1 MPRLKAAMLGVGIVL
16 ASLAAGA
23 SRAEDYPSRPIRV
36 VVGFGP
42 GAVAD
47 VILRVM
53 AARMSQSLGQ
63 QLVVENRPGAGS
75 SLGAEY
81 VSRAPKDGYT
91 LLMCT
96 VAQTINPAMNNLSFD
111 FGKDF
116 APIALVANAPQ
127 MLVAH
132 PSLPANSI
140 RELIALAKSQ
150 PDGVQYASSGAG
162 TMSHLSGVL
171 LNSAA
176 GIKLQQIPYPGSAQ
190 SMTDV
195 LAGRVPL
202 MFGPAAT
209 VWANVQAGKLKAL
222 AVTQPKR
229 AAIAPDV
236 PTMIEAGVPGY
247 SAGIWMGLLAPAGT
261 PPEIVDK
268 LSRAANEALKSKE
281 VLSLMETQGVDPLGG
296 TPAEFARFIDDELKK
311 WDGVV
316 KAAGIKP
323 LDKSD
328 RAGIRHERIGIG
340 AADRGRRG
348 DGCVSATTA
357 ACGAGDFP
365 TRPIRLMVGFPAGS
379 VADISARVLANR
391 MSQILGQQV
400 VVENKPGAASSIAAD
415 FVAHAPKDGYTMFQ
429 AGLREHH
436 QCGDQSEAAV
446 RHRQGFRADR
456 AGQRG
461 HGHPGGALRRSAST
475 ACKELIALAKSKPGE
490 IDLRLDRRRHAPHSG
505 RRVAACSDRDSSSC
519 TCPIRAARRR
529 RPTCSPAASR

>member
-1 MPRLKAAMLGVGIVL
+1 M
-16 ASLAAGA
+16 
-23 SRAEDYPSRPIRV
+23 
-36 VVGFGP
+36 
-42 GAVAD
+42 
-47 VILRVM
+47 
-53 AARMSQSLGQ
+53 
-63 QLVVENRPGAGS
+63 VENRPGAGS

-132 PSLPANSI
+132 PSLPANNV

-209 VWANVQAGKLKAL
+209 VWSNVQGGKLKAL

-236 PTMIEAGVPGY
+236 PTMVEAGVPGY
-247 SAGIWMGLLAPAGT
+247 SAGIWMGLLAPSGT
-261 PPEIVDK
+261 PREIVDK

-281 VLSLMETQGVDPLGG
+281 VLSLMEKQGVDPLGG
-296 TPAEFARFIDDELKK
+296 TPAEFAQFIDDELKK

-316 KAAGIKP
+316 Q
-323 LDKSD
+323 
-328 RAGIRHERIGIG
+328 
-340 AADRGRRG
+340 GRRNQSTNKSVTG
-348 DGCVSATTA
+348 RDSIMRGLKWIGVLVA
-357 ACGAGDFP
+357 A
-365 TRPIRLMVGFPAGS
+365 L
-379 VADISARVLANR
+379 L
-391 MSQILGQQV
+391 
-400 VVENKPGAASSIAAD
+400 
-415 FVAHAPKDGYTMFQ
+415 
-429 AGLREHH
+429 
-436 QCGDQSEAAV
+436 
-446 RHRQGFRADR
+446 
-456 AGQRG
+456 
-461 HGHPGGALRRSAST
+461 LRR
-475 ACKELIALAKSKPGE
+475 L
-490 IDLRLDRRRHAPHSG
+490 RRRHRARAERLSEQADPADG
-505 RRVAACSDRDSSSC
+505 RLHAGLGRPTSPRACSA
-519 TCPIRAARRR
+519 TA
-529 RPTCSPAASR
+529 

>member
-1 MPRLKAAMLGVGIVL
+1 VPRLTAAPLIGILL
-16 ASLAAGA
+16 AGMAAGA
-23 SRAEDYPSRPIRV
+23 AQAEDYPSRPIRV

-47 VILRVM
+47 VILRVI
-53 AARMSQSLGQ
+53 ATRMSQSLGQ

-81 VSRAPKDGYT
+81 VARAPKDGYT

-111 FGKDF
+111 FGKDL
-116 APIALVANAPQ
+116 APITLLANAPQ

-132 PSLPANSI
+132 PSFPANNV

-150 PDGVQYASSGAG
+150 PDGVQYASSGVG

-209 VWANVQAGKLKAL
+209 VWSNVQGGKLKAL

-236 PTMIEAGVPGY
+236 PTMVEAGVEGY

-261 PPEIVDK
+261 PPEIVDR

-281 VLSLMETQGVDPLGG
+281 VLALMEVQGVDPLGG
-296 TPAEFARFIDDELKK
+296 APAEFTQFIDAELKK

-316 KAAGIKP
+316 KAAGIKT
-323 LDKSD
+323 K
-328 RAGIRHERIGIG
+328 
-340 AADRGRRG
+340 
-348 DGCVSATTA
+348 
-357 ACGAGDFP
+357 
-365 TRPIRLMVGFPAGS
+365 
-379 VADISARVLANR
+379 
-391 MSQILGQQV
+391 
-400 VVENKPGAASSIAAD
+400 
-415 FVAHAPKDGYTMFQ
+415 
-429 AGLREHH
+429 
-436 QCGDQSEAAV
+436 
-446 RHRQGFRADR
+446 
-456 AGQRG
+456 
-461 HGHPGGALRRSAST
+461 
-475 ACKELIALAKSKPGE
+475 
-490 IDLRLDRRRHAPHSG
+490 
-505 RRVAACSDRDSSSC
+505 
-519 TCPIRAARRR
+519 
-529 RPTCSPAASR
+529 

>member
-1 MPRLKAAMLGVGIVL
+1 MPAGPGNFLTARQFRVPRRLFAGVSIAPTRAAVVAGLPL
-16 ASLAAGA
+16 AQGLNTIAA
-23 SRAEDYPSRPIRV
+23 RAGDYPARPIRV

-53 AARMSQSLGQ
+53 ATRMSQSLGQ

-75 SLGAEY
+75 SLGAEA

-111 FGKDF
+111 FGKDL
-116 APIALVANAPQ
+116 APITLLANAPQ

-132 PSLPANSI
+132 PSFPANNI
-140 RELIALAKSQ
+140 RELIALAKAK

-171 LNSAA
+171 LNSSA
-176 GIKLQQIPYPGSAQ
+176 GIQLQQIPYPGSAQ

-209 VWANVQAGKLKAL
+209 VWSNVQGGKLKAL

-236 PTMIEAGVPGY
+236 PTMVEAGVEGY

-261 PPEIVDK
+261 SREIIDK

-281 VLSLMETQGVDPLGG
+281 VLALMELQGVDPLGG
-296 TPAEFARFIDDELKK
+296 TPAEFAQFIDDELKK
-311 WDGVV
+311 WAEVVRVSGV
-316 KAAGIKP
+316 KTK
-323 LDKSD
+323 
-328 RAGIRHERIGIG
+328 
-340 AADRGRRG
+340 
-348 DGCVSATTA
+348 
-357 ACGAGDFP
+357 
-365 TRPIRLMVGFPAGS
+365 
-379 VADISARVLANR
+379 
-391 MSQILGQQV
+391 
-400 VVENKPGAASSIAAD
+400 
-415 FVAHAPKDGYTMFQ
+415 
-429 AGLREHH
+429 
-436 QCGDQSEAAV
+436 
-446 RHRQGFRADR
+446 
-456 AGQRG
+456 
-461 HGHPGGALRRSAST
+461 
-475 ACKELIALAKSKPGE
+475 
-490 IDLRLDRRRHAPHSG
+490 
-505 RRVAACSDRDSSSC
+505 
-519 TCPIRAARRR
+519 
-529 RPTCSPAASR
+529 

>member
-1 MPRLKAAMLGVGIVL
+1 MS
-16 ASLAAGA
+16 ASKRFA
-23 SRAEDYPSRPIRV
+23 SRWPQCWPWCRRPALLRAEDYPSRPIRV

-53 AARMSQSLGQ
+53 TTRMSQSLGQ

-81 VSRAPKDGYT
+81 VARAPKDGYT

-111 FGKDF
+111 FGKDL

-132 PSLPANSI
+132 PSLPANNV

-150 PDGVQYASSGAG
+150 PDGVQYASSGVG

-209 VWANVQAGKLKAL
+209 VWSNVQGGKLKAL

-236 PTMIEAGVPGY
+236 PTMVEAGVRRLFGGHLD
-247 SAGIWMGLLAPAGT
+247 GIA
-261 PPEIVDK
+261 
-268 LSRAANEALKSKE
+268 
-281 VLSLMETQGVDPLGG
+281 
-296 TPAEFARFIDDELKK
+296 
-311 WDGVV
+311 
-316 KAAGIKP
+316 
-323 LDKSD
+323 
-328 RAGIRHERIGIG
+328 
-340 AADRGRRG
+340 
-348 DGCVSATTA
+348 
-357 ACGAGDFP
+357 GAGRHAARD
-365 TRPIRLMVGFPAGS
+365 RRQAVARRQRGAEIEGGS
-379 VADISARVLANR
+379 VAD
-391 MSQILGQQV
+391 G
-400 VVENKPGAASSIAAD
+400 D
-415 FVAHAPKDGYTMFQ
+415 
-429 AGLREHH
+429 AG
-436 QCGDQSEAAV
+436 
-446 RHRQGFRADR
+446 
-456 AGQRG
+456 
-461 HGHPGGALRRSAST
+461 RRSA
-475 ACKELIALAKSKPGE
+475 
-490 IDLRLDRRRHAPHSG
+490 RRHAG
-505 RRVAACSDRDSSSC
+505 RV
-519 TCPIRAARRR
+519 RAIHR
-529 RPTCSPAASR
+529 

>member
-1 MPRLKAAMLGVGIVL
+1 MPRLRFAGLGVVILL
-16 ASLAAGA
+16 ASMAVSV
-23 SRAEDYPSRPIRV
+23 SRAEDYPARPIRV

-47 VILRVM
+47 VILRVLT
-53 AARMSQSLGQ
+53 ARMSQSLGQ

-116 APIALVANAPQ
+116 APIALLANAPQ

-132 PSLPANSI
+132 PSLPANNI
-140 RELIALAKSQ
+140 RELIALAKAQ

-202 MFGPAAT
+202 MFGPAST
-209 VWANVQAGKLKAL
+209 VWTNVQGGKLKAL
-222 AVTQPKR
+222 AVTQPTR
-229 AAIAPDV
+229 AAIAPEV
-236 PTMIEAGVPGY
+236 PTMVEAGVPGY

-261 PPEIVDK
+261 PSEIVDR

-281 VLSLMETQGVDPLGG
+281 VLSLMEKQGVDPLGG
-296 TPAEFARFIDDELKK
+296 APAEFARFIDAELKK
-311 WDGVV
+311 WAGVV
-316 KAAGIKP
+316 
-323 LDKSD
+323 
-328 RAGIRHERIGIG
+328 E
-340 AADRGRRG
+340 
-348 DGCVSATTA
+348 
-357 ACGAGDFP
+357 
-365 TRPIRLMVGFPAGS
+365 
-379 VADISARVLANR
+379 
-391 MSQILGQQV
+391 
-400 VVENKPGAASSIAAD
+400 ASG
-415 FVAHAPKDGYTMFQ
+415 VK
-429 AGLREHH
+429 
-436 QCGDQSEAAV
+436 
-446 RHRQGFRADR
+446 
-456 AGQRG
+456 QR
-461 HGHPGGALRRSAST
+461 
-475 ACKELIALAKSKPGE
+475 
-490 IDLRLDRRRHAPHSG
+490 
-505 RRVAACSDRDSSSC
+505 
-519 TCPIRAARRR
+519 
-529 RPTCSPAASR
+529 